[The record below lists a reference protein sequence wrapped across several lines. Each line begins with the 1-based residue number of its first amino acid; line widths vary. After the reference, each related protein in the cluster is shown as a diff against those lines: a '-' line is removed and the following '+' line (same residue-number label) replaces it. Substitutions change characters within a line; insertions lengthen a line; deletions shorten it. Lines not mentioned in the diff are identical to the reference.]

1 MSADVRSIR
10 FFSRRDAINVLAFS
24 GIALFPFSK
33 PASARKPDG
42 DGLFEK
48 ISAQTGALDS
58 VVALIDE
65 EKWKDARKK
74 AKDIDVA
81 LRSGVIMP
89 LSRSVGRKVKGIV
102 EMQTILFE
110 DFVELEKCLRSQNAV
125 GAKAQVDRVR
135 ATVSQLL
142 GMEESIL
149 KFFDFLE
156 QLAISSASGSGPD
169 DVASLQAA
177 SLVICLRGQ
186 KIVDIERSTPIL
198 RPQRCQI
205 HE

>member
-1 MSADVRSIR
+1 MKISIFLVLLQCTLVAPYQALPLILTSKNAVHSSSCHSQRQSLCTFEMSADVRSIR
-10 FFSRRDAINVLAFS
+10 FFSRRDAINVLALS
-24 GIALFPFSK
+24 GITLFPFSK
-33 PASARKPDG
+33 PASARKSDG

-58 VVALIDE
+58 VEALINE

-110 DFVELEKCLRSQNAV
+110 DFVELEKNLRSQNAI

-135 ATVSQLL
+135 STVRQLL

-149 KFFDFLE
+149 EVL
-156 QLAISSASGSGPD
+156 
-169 DVASLQAA
+169 
-177 SLVICLRGQ
+177 
-186 KIVDIERSTPIL
+186 
-198 RPQRCQI
+198 
-205 HE
+205 